1 LPGLLGRGRRFLTHS
16 TSLRAGSGR
25 RLWLWLGSR
34 RRSRVDGETAE
45 AGFTQFKLRGW
56 AARGEGGER
65 FRSGQRPRW
74 RRSRVEGSRAGLVL
88 GMKAGLGEQLA
99 PSPFYLCE
107 GGQPGLS

>member
-1 LPGLLGRGRRFLTHS
+1 MPS
-16 TSLRAGSGR
+16 IKE
-25 RLWLWLGSR
+25 
-34 RRSRVDGETAE
+34 ETANPGQACRFVNE
-45 AGFTQFKLRGW
+45 LLTQ
-56 AARGEGGER
+56 GER